1 MNLFEH
7 ERKMMFD
14 DTDVI
19 KDVKIC
25 GKTLLGKLDDE
36 LRIKLQFVATL
47 IAGQYDAIKVTVIN
61 RTEGAVDTEI
71 FKFSDIIGQ
80 QNRGALSAV
89 NPHIWVC
96 NDKPDWYIPV
106 TASQKVE
113 MADKILSYVSMYRSQ
128 NMGMEN
134 EQQMGEMRL

>member
-7 ERKMMFD
+7 ELKMMFD
-14 DTDVI
+14 DTDII

-36 LRIKLQFVATL
+36 LRIKLQF
-47 IAGQYDAIKVTVIN
+47 DAIKATIIN

>member
-7 ERKMMFD
+7 ELKMMFD
-14 DTDVI
+14 DTDII
-19 KDVKIC
+19 KDVKI
-25 GKTLLGKLDDE
+25 
-36 LRIKLQFVATL
+36 
-47 IAGQYDAIKVTVIN
+47 YDAIKATIIN

-89 NPHIWVC
+89 NSHIWVC

-113 MADKILSYVSMYRSQ
+113 MADKILS
-128 NMGMEN
+128 
-134 EQQMGEMRL
+134 

>member
-7 ERKMMFD
+7 ELKMMFD

-61 RTEGAVDTEI
+61 RTEGAVDT
-71 FKFSDIIGQ
+71 G
-80 QNRGALSAV
+80 
-89 NPHIWVC
+89 
-96 NDKPDWYIPV
+96 
-106 TASQKVE
+106 
-113 MADKILSYVSMYRSQ
+113 ILSVSKTEVLYP
-128 NMGMEN
+128 
-134 EQQMGEMRL
+134 L

>member
-7 ERKMMFD
+7 ELKMMFD

-47 IAGQYDAIKVTVIN
+47 IAGQYDAI
-61 RTEGAVDTEI
+61 R
-71 FKFSDIIGQ
+71 
-80 QNRGALSAV
+80 
-89 NPHIWVC
+89 
-96 NDKPDWYIPV
+96 
-106 TASQKVE
+106 
-113 MADKILSYVSMYRSQ
+113 
-128 NMGMEN
+128 
-134 EQQMGEMRL
+134 

>member
-7 ERKMMFD
+7 ELKMMFD

-89 NPHIWVC
+89 NSHIWVC

-113 MADKILSYVSMYRSQ
+113 MADKILS
-128 NMGMEN
+128 
-134 EQQMGEMRL
+134 